1 MKRKM
6 GTTFLAAGVVSML
19 AFGAAVTAEADQRGR
34 HGRFEQGRRPAV
46 RQELHQNRR
55 EIHRDRAELRSDL
68 RDYHQDR
75 AALQRAYRRGASPT
89 EIGRLRGE
97 VRESG
102 REVRESRQELRED
115 FADHR
120 RDLNRFGSGNHGWR
134 GDRGRGDRN
143 DRGWWGR
150 GNDRWDHSRWDNRDR
165 RFDYGRD

>member
-1 MKRKM
+1 MSRKI

-19 AFGAAVTAEADQRGR
+19 ALGAAGIAEADQRSR
-34 HGRFEQGRRPAV
+34 HGRFEHARRPAA

-55 EIHRDRAELRSDL
+55 EIHRDRADLRRDL
-68 RDYHQDR
+68 RDYRQDR
-75 AALQRAYRRGASPT
+75 AALQKAYRRGVSPS

-102 REVRESRQELRED
+102 REVRESRRELRED

-120 RDLNRFGSGNHGWR
+120 RDLNRFGYGN
-134 GDRGRGDRN
+134 RGRWDRN

-150 GNDRWDHSRWDNRDR
+150 GNDRWDHNRWDNHRDR